1 MNHAAW
7 LGGFLCSILSLEAFM
22 QSPAILWLIVGLTIV
37 TVIAFVAMAT
47 TMTAQASGPP
57 RARADRGDD
66 ESDGIALAKL
76 AELKAAE
83 RAVAEPPPPANVA
96 GF

>member
-1 MNHAAW
+1 
-7 LGGFLCSILSLEAFM
+7 M
-22 QSPAILWLIVGLTIV
+22 QSPAILWFIVGLTIV

-47 TMTAQASGPP
+47 TMTAEAAAPP
-57 RARADRGDD
+57 LANADKGNDK
-66 ESDGIALAKL
+66 SDGAALAKV

-83 RAVAEPPPPANVA
+83 LKVAEPPPPANVA